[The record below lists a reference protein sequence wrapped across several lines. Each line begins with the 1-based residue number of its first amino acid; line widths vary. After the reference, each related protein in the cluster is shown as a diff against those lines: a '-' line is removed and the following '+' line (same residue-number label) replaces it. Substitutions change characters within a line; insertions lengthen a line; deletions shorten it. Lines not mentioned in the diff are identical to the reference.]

1 MDWKL
6 ILQIAGVV
14 LGLLYLWLEYR
25 ADIRLWIVGLVMP
38 LVHGA
43 LYYKAGLYAD
53 CSMQVYYVLAGLYG
67 WLVWRNAPRKKAKTA
82 RNAAAAGP
90 TDQTARS
97 AEPAAARTARNTT
110 AGHSDQTACNAGPEA
125 AQTARSAEPAAVR
138 IGHLLDIQLEVDGAD
153 DAVAKLLVHQRFQ
166 RGTVDLQHF
175 IETINGRVGRHAAG
189 NAAAQRDGLQQLH
202 RFFIQ
207 PQLGRHH
214 ARRRFRQR
222 MLPQQGGGDERQ
234 AETGALGQRFER
246 QVMADLGGHDG
257 VGERFARGGVVQRV
271 CHVGSFCGLK
281 NGRSPAWRS
290 PRDGWRA
297 ARSGGFRR
305 PAPR

>member
-67 WLVWRNAPRKKAKTA
+67 WLVWRNAPRKKAKTD
-82 RNAAAAGP
+82 RSAAAGQP
-90 TDQTARS
+90 AQTARS

-138 IGHLLDIQLEVDGAD
+138 IGHTPLRYAAGLIAVYAAAHAGIYFLLSRFTNSTVPFWDAMTTAASIVAMWMLSRKYIEQWLVWLAVDLITIGLYLYKGIPLTAGLYALYSAL
-153 DAVAKLLVHQRFQ
+153 AVAGYLRWRKL
-166 RGTVDLQHF
+166 
-175 IETINGRVGRHAAG
+175 
-189 NAAAQRDGLQQLH
+189 AAQ
-202 RFFIQ
+202 
-207 PQLGRHH
+207 
-214 ARRRFRQR
+214 
-222 MLPQQGGGDERQ
+222 ET
-234 AETGALGQRFER
+234 TGA
-246 QVMADLGGHDG
+246 A
-257 VGERFARGGVVQRV
+257 
-271 CHVGSFCGLK
+271 K
-281 NGRSPAWRS
+281 
-290 PRDGWRA
+290 
-297 ARSGGFRR
+297 
-305 PAPR
+305 